1 MSSRHPSTLVPLCL
15 IEGAERFAAS
25 LLGAVLIFHLAEDVH
40 LRPGQA
46 AELQA
51 LYLSLSYALSII
63 GGLIADRLTGYRR
76 ALALGLLL
84 LGAGYSLLSLPGRFT
99 LFSGLG
105 LLVLG
110 QALFKPTINAVLGSI
125 YVNRPELR
133 AAGFAWFYVA
143 INIAAA
149 LAPWVGT
156 VLRHR
161 AGWSGAMVAATW
173 SGAVGLGVLFM
184 VVANLPEPVKAPMG
198 QEPGDSD
205 GKPSSSRARWL
216 ELVLPLIVVMC
227 FSIAASQAQ
236 GTLLFFA
243 RDRLLRSIG
252 GKELPAEVF
261 AALPAMLVIMLKP
274 VLDALHRLG
283 VRHGQRLS
291 GQAQL
296 TLGLLLTS
304 GAFVLLAGVTMLSPL
319 AKVSPVWLLTSE
331 AILMMGEL
339 LVMPG
344 AMALVAERMPR
355 EQGALSQGILFG
367 VQALGF
373 GFSGLVG
380 SLWGRMPEAWFLGMV
395 AGMPMIPLFF
405 YAVARRW
412 LWSNSSGQ
420 CV

>member
-25 LLGAVLIFHLAEDVH
+25 LLGAVLIFHLADDVH
-40 LRPGQA
+40 LRPGEA

-51 LYLSLSYALSII
+51 VYLSLTYALSIV

-99 LFSGLG
+99 LFGGLG

-125 YVNRPELR
+125 YVDRPELR

-149 LAPWVGT
+149 LAPWAGA
-156 VLRHR
+156 VLRPR
-161 AGWSGAMVAATW
+161 AGWSGAMVAACW
-173 SGAVGLGVLFM
+173 SGAVGLGILFM
-184 VVANLPEPVKAPMG
+184 VVADLPEPVKTSKG
-198 QEPGDSD
+198 QEPKD
-205 GKPSSSRARWL
+205 GERESRPVRARWL
-216 ELVLPLIVVMC
+216 ELLLPLIVVMC
-227 FSIAASQAQ
+227 FSVAASQAQ

-243 RDRLLRSIG
+243 RDRLVRSIG

-274 VLDALHRLG
+274 VLDVLHRLG
-283 VRHGQRLS
+283 TRRCQRLS
-291 GQAQL
+291 GQGQL
-296 TLGLLLTS
+296 VLGLLLTS
-304 GAFVLLAGVTMLSPL
+304 GAFVLLAGITMLSPL

-355 EQGALSQGILFG
+355 EHGALSQGILFG

-373 GFSGLVG
+373 VFSGLVG
-380 SLWGRMPEAWFLGMV
+380 RLWGRMPEVRFLGMV
-395 AGMPMIPLFF
+395 AGVPVVGLM
-405 YAVARRW
+405 AVAMVRKKR
-412 LWSNSSGQ
+412 G
-420 CV
+420 